1 MDALEGRREVVRG
14 RVILEDRVVPGS
26 VVVEDGRIV
35 AVEPDAA
42 QADGPYLA
50 PGFVDLHVHGWG
62 GHDAMGGPAALAGM
76 ARALVAHGV
85 TSFLPTAVTAPLEA
99 LDTFARDVRAW
110 RAEVAA
116 DVAEPLGFNLEGPY
130 ISHAKKGAQNP
141 AFIQV
146 PADADRARLET
157 LLDGL
162 RIITI
167 APEVPGAVELIR
179 WFAVHGVTV
188 SLGHS
193 DATAGQAAAAYA
205 AGGRTTTHL
214 FNAMS
219 GVHNHE
225 PGLVVA
231 ALADDGVYVELV
243 ADGHHV
249 DRTVWPLIL
258 RAKPTDRLVLVSDAI
273 GIAGTGD
280 GRVNV
285 GGLEVEV
292 RDEQCRLV
300 SDGRL
305 AGSVI
310 ALDTAVRNLVLAG
323 VPLPRAVVAASR
335 NPLDLLGVDD
345 RGRIAV
351 GLRADLVELDDDLR
365 VRRVMRGG
373 RWVAGRPADAAAPA
387 TLVSPGRPT

>member
-146 PADADRARLET
+146 PADADRARLEM

-167 APEVPGAVELIR
+167 APEVAGAVELIR

-188 SLGHS
+188 SL
-193 DATAGQAAAAYA
+193 ATRTRPPARPRRPTRLAAA
-205 AGGRTTTHL
+205 R
-214 FNAMS
+214 
-219 GVHNHE
+219 
-225 PGLVVA
+225 P
-231 ALADDGVYVELV
+231 
-243 ADGHHV
+243 
-249 DRTVWPLIL
+249 
-258 RAKPTDRLVLVSDAI
+258 PTSSTR
-273 GIAGTGD
+273 
-280 GRVNV
+280 
-285 GGLEVEV
+285 
-292 RDEQCRLV
+292 
-300 SDGRL
+300 
-305 AGSVI
+305 
-310 ALDTAVRNLVLAG
+310 
-323 VPLPRAVVAASR
+323 
-335 NPLDLLGVDD
+335 
-345 RGRIAV
+345 
-351 GLRADLVELDDDLR
+351 
-365 VRRVMRGG
+365 
-373 RWVAGRPADAAAPA
+373 
-387 TLVSPGRPT
+387 